1 MQVDT
6 IHNDDVQRIL
16 VGMPANHQHMRAAL
30 ELRDGRCIILQEAV
44 LAALVRAYVNIET
57 HPERRAV
64 RMVGA
69 VDLPRRKTGF
79 ASYQLVEDDGADE
92 EIARAL
98 GLLVDFMGGATIDP
112 DMD

>member
-6 IHNDDVQRIL
+6 VHNDDVHRIL
-16 VGMPANHQHMRAAL
+16 VGIPENHKHLRAAL

-44 LAALVRAYVNIET
+44 LAALVRAYVNVET
-57 HPERRAV
+57 HPERRAA
-64 RMVGA
+64 RMVGT
-69 VDLPRRKTGF
+69 VDMPRRKADF
-79 ASYQLVEDDGADE
+79 ATYQLIEDGGSDD